1 MNLLQKLS
9 PVLIVLTIIGVGA
22 SGYFFYQYQKIN
34 EELGSIKNKPEEGR
48 ALIDDVSRLISLPA
62 GEDPAI
68 ATVDGNKILYFTKAK
83 KAIIYD
89 PVGRKIVDVAT
100 FNINSTATTSATA
113 SIKIVLRNGT
123 RTTGLTT
130 KAEPDI
136 KKSIT
141 NASIITKENAA
152 VQTYEKT
159 IIVILNDSAKD
170 AATKLAKDLNI
181 TTSDLPSREA
191 KPKEGDILVILG
203 KDRI

>member
-9 PVLIVLTIIGVGA
+9 PVLIVLTIIGMGA
-22 SGYFFYQYQKIN
+22 SGYFFYQYQRIN

-48 ALIDDVSRLISLPA
+48 VLIDEISRLISLPT

-89 PVGRKIVDVAT
+89 PVSRKIVDVAT

>member
-22 SGYFFYQYQKIN
+22 SGYFFYQYQRIN

-48 ALIDDVSRLISLPA
+48 VLIDEISRLISLPT

-89 PVGRKIVDVAT
+89 PVSRKIVDVAT

>member
-1 MNLLQKLS
+1 M
-9 PVLIVLTIIGVGA
+9 
-22 SGYFFYQYQKIN
+22 
-34 EELGSIKNKPEEGR
+34 
-48 ALIDDVSRLISLPA
+48 PA

-100 FNINSTATTSATA
+100 FNINSTATISATA